1 MPPDPRKY
9 LWDALHAAE
18 LISEFTR
25 DQSFADYQAQAM
37 VRSAVERQFEIIGEA
52 LNHLAKTTPDTASQ
66 IPELP
71 RIVAFRNI
79 LIHGYTTVDD
89 ALVWQVVTDK
99 LPDLQQTLDR
109 LLNQTTQ

>member
-9 LWDALHAAE
+9 LWDALHAAQ
-18 LISEFTR
+18 LIHDFTQ
-25 DQSFADYQAQAM
+25 DQSFADYQSHAM
-37 VRSAVERQFEIIGEA
+37 LRSAVERQFEIIGEA
-52 LNHLAKTTPDTASQ
+52 LNQLAKTDPKAAAH

-89 ALVWQVVTDK
+89 ALVWQVLVDK
-99 LPDLQQTLDR
+99 
-109 LLNQTTQ
+109 